1 MCWGVFVFFIL
12 VLLLFQ
18 FNFNLQLPFSVIF
31 ADIYIIMG
39 KTKKKSRLSERY
51 RFAIINDRTF
61 RELWNKVMTLRSFVI
76 LIVVAV
82 VFLIGGGA
90 ALIIFTPLRQY
101 VPGYPNSHD
110 RDLAIS
116 NYLKVDSLERLVSQN
131 DLYINNLRD
140 ILNGHRTNPHVIVKD
155 SIKQDEKKR
164 QVRIDT
170 IHHTI
175 DDDQFNVRY
184 IEDETVLPT
193 VLSTIKM
200 HFYCPLKGDI
210 TNPHSPET
218 GHYGIDIVSN
228 AKDPILSVLDGTVIM
243 AGWTLEAGYVIIVQH
258 RNNIISQYKHN
269 SFLLKK
275 IGDHVRAGEP
285 LGIIGNT
292 GEYTTG
298 PHLHFELWQ
307 NGTPLNPTD
316 YIIF

>member
-1 MCWGVFVFFIL
+1 MS
-12 VLLLFQ
+12 
-18 FNFNLQLPFSVIF
+18 FSVIF

-61 RELWNKVMTLRSFVI
+61 KELWNKVMTLRSFII
-76 LIVVAV
+76 LMVVAV
-82 VFLIGGGA
+82 VFLIVGGA
-90 ALIIFTPLRQY
+90 ALITFTPLRQY
-101 VPGYPNSHD
+101 VPGYPSSHD
-110 RDLAIS
+110 RALAIS
-116 NYLKVDSLERLVSQN
+116 NYFKVDSLERLISQN

-140 ILNGHRTNPHVIVKD
+140 ILNGQRTNPHVIVKD
-155 SIKQDEKKR
+155 SIRKEEIKR
-164 QVRIDT
+164 EVRIDT

-184 IEDETVLPT
+184 VEDETVLPT
-193 VLSTIKM
+193 ALSTIKM
-200 HFYCPLKGDI
+200 HFYCPLKGI
-210 TNPHSPET
+210 VTNPHAPEA

-228 AKDPILSVLDGTVIM
+228 TKDPILSVLDGTVIM

>member
-1 MCWGVFVFFIL
+1 MDK
-12 VLLLFQ
+12 
-18 FNFNLQLPFSVIF
+18 
-31 ADIYIIMG
+31 A
-39 KTKKKSRLSERY
+39 KKKKQFSELY
-51 RFAIINDRTF
+51 RIAILNDRTLK
-61 RELWNKVMTLRSFVI
+61 ELWCAVLSLRSLIIVI
-76 LIVVAV
+76 SIVVV
-82 VFLIGGGA
+82 LLIGVGIV
-90 ALIIFTPLRQY
+90 LVNFTPLREY
-101 VPGYPNSHD
+101 VPGYPSANERQMLVD
-110 RDLAIS
+110 
-116 NYLKVDSLERLVSQN
+116 NFLKVDSLERAMSQGELYFDNLHSILVGKNTKSHFV
-131 DLYINNLRD
+131 D
-140 ILNGHRTNPHVIVKD
+140 KD
-155 SIKQDEKKR
+155 SIKKIDNKIAPIKLDSSLYR
-164 QVRIDT
+164 QIE
-170 IHHTI
+170 
-175 DDDQFNVRY
+175 DDQFNVRY
-184 IEDETVLPT
+184 VEDETVLPT

>member
-1 MCWGVFVFFIL
+1 MNKAKKKKRFSENYRIAIL
-12 VLLLFQ
+12 NDRTLKEVWYAVLSLRSWIAVAVLMVLLL
-18 FNFNLQLPFSVIF
+18 VGI
-31 ADIYIIMG
+31 G
-39 KTKKKSRLSERY
+39 
-51 RFAIINDRTF
+51 
-61 RELWNKVMTLRSFVI
+61 
-76 LIVVAV
+76 IVLVN
-82 VFLIGGGA
+82 
-90 ALIIFTPLRQY
+90 FTPLREY
-101 VPGYPNSHD
+101 VPGYPDAND
-110 RDLAIS
+110 RQLIVE
-116 NYLKVDSLERLVSQN
+116 NFIKVDSLEKVVAQKELYFDNLQSILVGKNTKSHFL
-131 DLYINNLRD
+131 DR
-140 ILNGHRTNPHVIVKD
+140 D
-155 SIKQDEKKR
+155 SIKKVDSKMTPIKLDSSLYR
-164 QVRIDT
+164 QV
-170 IHHTI
+170 
-175 DDDQFNVRY
+175 DDDQFNIHFV
-184 IEDETVLPT
+184 EDETVLPT

-218 GHYGIDIVSN
+218 GHYGVDVVSDERN
-228 AKDPILSVLDGTVIM
+228 PILSVLDGTVIM

>member
-1 MCWGVFVFFIL
+1 
-12 VLLLFQ
+12 
-18 FNFNLQLPFSVIF
+18 
-31 ADIYIIMG
+31 MG
-39 KTKKKSRLSERY
+39 KTNKKSHLSECY
-51 RFAIINDRTF
+51 RVAITNESTF
-61 RELWNKVMTLRSFVI
+61 KELWNKVLSLRSFIVLMVAVTLI
-76 LIVVAV
+76 LIGA
-82 VFLIGGGA
+82 GA
-90 ALIIFTPLRQY
+90 ALITFTPLREY
-101 VPGYPNSHD
+101 VPGYPSQTD
-110 RDLAIS
+110 RVLAIS
-116 NYLKVDSLERLVSQN
+116 NYLKVDSLEKITLRN
-131 DLYINNLRD
+131 ELYINNLRD
-140 ILNGHRTNPHVIVKD
+140 ILNGQHTNPHFVVEDFAKN
-155 SIKQDEKKR
+155 DEKKR
-164 QVRIDT
+164 EVKIDT
-170 IHHTI
+170 LRHSF

-184 IEDETVLPT
+184 VEDETVLPT
-193 VLSTIKM
+193 ALSTVKM

-243 AGWTLEAGYVIIVQH
+243 AGWTLEAGYVIVVQH